1 MGRGYRL
8 VLQRRALPRPVPIF
22 VARSPNNENRAN
34 ILTEALQV
42 GDLEVIDARFG
53 DETFGN
59 GLFAYR

>member
-1 MGRGYRL
+1 
-8 VLQRRALPRPVPIF
+8 